1 MTAGSRTVMRDNFII
16 VGPSND
22 PAHVRDTATAVDVFK
37 HFAAA
42 GALFVSRADDSG
54 TNIKELELWQTA
66 GITAQGAWYI
76 KSGSGMGDTLH
87 IASKGSPHTNG

>member
-1 MTAGSRTVMRDNFII
+1 MAPRHRPEKESRVWRPVCNPAIQKLKHNFII

-22 PAHVRDTATAVDVFK
+22 PAHVRDTATAVDAFK

-66 GITAQGAWYI
+66 GITTIRRMVHQVG
-76 KSGSGMGDTLH
+76 
-87 IASKGSPHTNG
+87 